1 MAPCLTLENG
11 PPPPPLAPHPHP
23 HPHPPMYPPIYPHDE
38 VYIYYRHP
46 YAGVPV
52 CYCKLCHTDG
62 YPPGT
67 DLAGIAIFPE
77 VDKAQH
83 SSKEEHRDA
92 IQAFVE
98 RNGRPPHVVGRPHPS
113 PLSSDEHLVCL
124 NRGLRSWFGDA
135 MERQWNGQTSRKGK
149 NFGYKLR

>member
-1 MAPCLTLENG
+1 MLSAGAGKLGLFSTNREKH
-11 PPPPPLAPHPHP
+11 LA
-23 HPHPPMYPPIYPHDE
+23 
-38 VYIYYRHP
+38 R
-46 YAGVPV
+46 
-52 CYCKLCHTDG
+52 
-62 YPPGT
+62 
-67 DLAGIAIFPE
+67 IAIFPE

-124 NRGLRSWFGDA
+124 NRGLRS
-135 MERQWNGQTSRKGK
+135 
-149 NFGYKLR
+149 